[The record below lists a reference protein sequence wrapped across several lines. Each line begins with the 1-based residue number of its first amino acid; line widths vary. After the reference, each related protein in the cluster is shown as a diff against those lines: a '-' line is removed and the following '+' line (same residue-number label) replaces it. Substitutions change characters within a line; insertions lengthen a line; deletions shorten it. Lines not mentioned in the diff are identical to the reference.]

1 MFNLKFKTMKKLF
14 FLVSFFALIGAGSSW
29 AQGTAIA
36 PQTGALF
43 TYTATAH
50 SGNSYAWSLTKGA
63 TYATATTASADVTV
77 VDASDNAYTFGS
89 SIVDKNSIKI
99 TWVSPTI
106 STTDYYFLTV
116 TETGTNSCQNIKSIA
131 IRPVNSFEL
140 LFVSAQNATTDN
152 PEGTDYE
159 VCSTSA
165 TVIEFEGDLASAANA
180 KQFQYDF
187 GKTYM
192 TYHITA
198 QGIANT
204 KWKAVLTPTIP
215 TDLTGR
221 VTAYFGTYAQATA
234 EGGTTVNSGNALV
247 TATAYDLEVTAGTNE
262 IWVTFVVDNSLTA
275 ENTYNNSGFE
285 GSTAATNVT
294 VTLGSGSA
302 AGSTYQYAV
311 TDVNNKTATSDAE
324 MHVIKPRPAT
334 AITTP

>member
-1 MFNLKFKTMKKLF
+1 MKKQIYL
-14 FLVSFFALIGAGSSW
+14 LVSLFALIGFSSNVMG
-29 AQGTAIA
+29 QGTAIA
-36 PQTGALF
+36 PQTGAQF
-43 TYTATAH
+43 TYSATAH
-50 SGNSYAWSLTKGA
+50 TGNSYAWSLTKGA
-63 TYATATTASADVTV
+63 TYATATNASADVSV
-77 VDASDNAYTFGS
+77 VDASDVLYTLGT
-89 SIVDKNSIKI
+89 SIVEKNSIKI

-116 TETGTNSCQNIKSIA
+116 TETGTNGCQNVKSLS

-140 LFVSAQNATTDN
+140 LFVSSQNATTDN
-152 PEGTDYE
+152 TEGTDYE
-159 VCSTSA
+159 VCSTNA
-165 TVIEFEGDLASAANA
+165 TVIEFEGDLTSETNA
-180 KQFQYDF
+180 KRFQYDY

-204 KWKAVLTPTIP
+204 KWKAVLTPTIH
-215 TDLTGR
+215 TDLTGK
-221 VTAYFGTYAQATA
+221 VTAYFGNYAQATA
-234 EGGTTVNSGNALV
+234 ESGTTVNSGNALV
-247 TATAYDLEVTAGTNE
+247 TATAYELEVAAGTNE

-275 ENTYNNSGFE
+275 ENTYSNSGFE
-285 GSTAATNVT
+285 GATAATNFS
-294 VTLGSGSA
+294 VTLGSSSS